1 MTQREDEER
10 GEAEDLVE
18 DVLAALGFNPMPG
31 GHERAIDAV
40 GQRLTRLRLKWKAR
54 VMQASSRD
62 YDYE

>member
-1 MTQREDEER
+1 MTRHEEEER

-40 GQRLTRLRLKWKAR
+40 GQRLTRLRHKWKAR
-54 VMQASSRD
+54 VMQPHARD
-62 YDYE
+62 YDDE